1 MEEYFEWLCKF
12 VAGESYRHLLLYLD
26 SVPFEAK
33 HDMDNNRIAD
43 GIKLRYKFAEDT
55 GKTVEYVENEFDMS
69 STCSILEL
77 IISLAIR
84 IEEDMS
90 DPDYGDRTVIWFWEM
105 IKSLGL
111 YNMMVGEDYEDFLVL
126 NTPTIQTI
134 IEKFINLEYEPSG
147 KGSLFTI
154 NNPDVD
160 VRTLDIWYQM
170 GLYVNRLL
178 GL

>member
-12 VAGESYRHLLLYLD
+12 VAGDSHRHLLLYLD

-55 GKTVEYVENEFDMS
+55 GKTVEYVEKEFDMS

-77 IISLAIR
+77 IVSLAIR

-105 IKSLGL
+105 VKSLGL
-111 YNMMVGEDYEDFLVL
+111 YGMTDEDYDQFYTQSTVDTFL
-126 NTPTIQTI
+126 
-134 IEKFINLEYEPSG
+134 KKEYEPSG

>member
-12 VAGESYRHLLLYLD
+12 VAGESYRHLLSYLD

-55 GKTVEYVENEFDMS
+55 GKNAEDVFDMT
-69 STCSILEL
+69 STCSVLEL
-77 IISLAIR
+77 IVSLAIR

-105 IKSLGL
+105 VKSLGL
-111 YNMMVGEDYEDFLVL
+111 YEMTDEDYDQFYTQITVDTFL
-126 NTPTIQTI
+126 
-134 IEKFINLEYEPSG
+134 KKEYEPSG